1 MEPRD
6 YQKAADEAVWDYLR
20 TSPDGHPLIVL
31 PTGAGKSL
39 VIAMLIQQALEYGG
53 RVICLAHRK
62 ELLEQNREK
71 ILALCPGIQVG
82 LNSAGLRRHDFD
94 SDVIC
99 AGIQSVYRKALEFG
113 RRELIIVDEAHLI
126 SDNEDSM
133 YSRFI
138 GDLVKVNPRARLV
151 GLTATPYRT
160 GEGLLSGPD
169 RLFSE
174 IVYEAF
180 TGDLIAAGY
189 LCPLTNKPTE
199 QAVDTSA
206 IAIRGGEF
214 AQKQMEQ
221 AFDQDDI
228 VEAACRELVSK
239 AEGRRSIIVFC
250 SGVDHAQHVAQKLV
264 DRTIDHVGVITG
276 QTPKEERAQM
286 LQHFRDGDY
295 RWLVNVDVLT
305 TGFDAPRVD
314 CVAVLRA
321 TMSPGLFC
329 QIVGRGLRLHPSK
342 SDCLVLDFGGNIQRH
357 GSLDSPDY
365 GRETGGRSRSQVLED
380 ETVEREPA
388 RPAEIICPSCGNGV
402 AARFAFCPECGA
414 NIPEAIRHEATA
426 DVDGKLIGEEGPV
439 SWVVSD
445 VYWRKHVKKGDID
458 APPTLCVSYW
468 VHRAGA
474 GGNLE
479 QQEVREWVC
488 FDHQGF
494 ARTKAD
500 RWWQDRSETQEPASV
515 ADALRLLELG
525 ACRQPSTITTVKE
538 GKWRRIVS
546 VDYADQKPAL
556 EDLAAMAAEN
566 VEPAEGLDD
575 WMPF

>member
-1 MEPRD
+1 MQPRD
-6 YQKAADEAVWDYLR
+6 YQQAANDAVWDYLR
-20 TSPDGHPLIVL
+20 SSTDGHPLVVL

-39 VIAMLIQQALEYGG
+39 VIAMMIQQALEYGG

-62 ELLEQNREK
+62 ELLQQNREK
-71 ILALCPGIQVG
+71 IQLLCPEIEVG

-126 SDNEDSM
+126 SDSEDSM

-138 GDLVKVNPRARLV
+138 GDLVRVNPRARLV

-189 LCPLTNKPTE
+189 LCQLTNKPTG
-199 QAVDTSA
+199 QVDTST

-214 AQKQMEQ
+214 VQKAMERV
-221 AFDQDDI
+221 FNDDDI
-228 VEAACRELVSK
+228 VEAACQELVDQS
-239 AEGRRSIIVFC
+239 AGRQSIIVFC
-250 SGVDHAQHVAQKLV
+250 AGVDHAEHVAEQLREMTG
-264 DRTIDHVGVITG
+264 DQVGVITG
-276 QTPKEERAQM
+276 QTPKDERAKL
-286 LQHFRDGDY
+286 LQHFRDGSI

-329 QIVGRGLRLHPSK
+329 QIVGRGLRLHASK

-365 GRETGGRSRSQVLED
+365 GRETGGRSRSQVVE
-380 ETVEREPA
+380 ESVEREPA
-388 RPAEIICPSCGNGV
+388 QPAEIICPSCGLEI
-402 AARFAFCPECGA
+402 AARFAFCPECQA
-414 NIPEAIRHEATA
+414 SVPEAIRHEATA
-426 DVDGKLIGEEGPV
+426 DTDGQLLGDEGPV
-439 SWVVSD
+439 EWVVND
-445 VYWRKHVKKGDID
+445 VYWREHRKKNAPD
-458 APPTLCVSYW
+458 APPTLCMSYW
-468 VHRAGA
+468 VHRDGA
-474 GGNLE
+474 DGNLE
-479 QQEVREWVC
+479 HQEIREWVC
-488 FDHQGF
+488 FSHQGF
-494 ARTKAD
+494 ARTKAE
-500 RWWQDRSETQEPASV
+500 RWWQDRSETQDPKDV
-515 ADALRLLELG
+515 ADALRLLGLG
-525 ACRQPSTITTVKE
+525 ACRHPATITTVKD

-546 VDYADQKPAL
+546 VDYNEPKPAL
-556 EDLAAMAAEN
+556 DDLAAMAEQRS
-566 VEPAEGLDD
+566 ETGLDD

>member
-6 YQKAADEAVWDYLR
+6 YQRAADQAVWDYLR
-20 TSPDGHPLIVL
+20 ASPDGHPLIVL

-39 VIAMLIQQALEYGG
+39 VIAMLIQQAIEYGG

-82 LNSAGLRRHDFD
+82 LYSAGLRRHDFD

-138 GDLVKVNPRARLV
+138 GDLVRVNPRARLV

-160 GEGLLSGPD
+160 GEGLLAGPD

-189 LCPLTNKPTE
+189 LCQLTNKPTG
-199 QAVDTSA
+199 QVDTST

-214 AQKQMEQ
+214 VQKAMEQ
-221 AFDQDDI
+221 AFDQDDV
-228 VEAACRELVSK
+228 VEAACRELVGK
-239 AEGRRSIIVFC
+239 AGDRRSIIVFC
-250 SGVDHAQHVAQKLV
+250 SGVDHAQHVAEQLQEMTV
-264 DRTIDHVGVITG
+264 DQVRVITG
-276 QTPKEERAQM
+276 QTPKDERAKL
-286 LQHFRDGDY
+286 LQYFRDGSI

-365 GRETGGRSRSQVLED
+365 GRETGGRSRSQVVE
-380 ETVEREPA
+380 ESVEREPA
-388 RPAEIICPSCGNGV
+388 QPAEIICASCGLGI

-414 NIPEAIRHEATA
+414 SIPEAIRHQAIA
-426 DVDGKLIGEEGPV
+426 DTDGQLLGEEGPV
-439 SWVVSD
+439 EWVVND
-445 VYWRKHVKKGDID
+445 VFWKQHNKKNAPD
-458 APPTLCVSYW
+458 APPTLCMIYW
-468 VHRAGA
+468 VHRDGA

-479 QQEVREWVC
+479 HQEVREWIC
-488 FDHQGF
+488 FSHQGF
-494 ARTKAD
+494 ARTKAE
-500 RWWQDRSETQEPASV
+500 RWWQDRSETQEPKDV
-515 ADALRLLELG
+515 ADALRLLGLG
-525 ACRQPSTITTVKE
+525 ACRHPATITTVRD

-546 VDYADQKPAL
+546 VDYNEPKPAL
-556 EDLAAMAAEN
+556 DDLAAMAAER
-566 VEPAEGLDD
+566 VDSAEGLDD